1 MSKKKATMAIA
12 YDFDG
17 TLAPGNM
24 QEHQFLPEIDIKP
37 SVFWREV
44 NDTAKQHQADE
55 VLVYMNLMLR
65 KAAEHNAPVRID
77 DFKQRGK
84 NIQLFEGVAEWFSRI
99 GNYAKRKNIDLKH
112 YLISSGNE
120 EIFAGTKIKK
130 HFEAVYA
137 SKYLFD
143 ANGVAQWPALAI
155 NYTTKTQFLF
165 RINKGVKDISDNAS
179 VNRYVEPNKRP
190 VPFPNMVFIGDGT
203 TDIPCFRLVKD
214 QGGLSVAVYTPHKK
228 GKGGKTEAAKYLD
241 EGRVHAVV
249 PANYTEGSELDKI
262 IKARIDEV
270 AARHALRG
278 HLKNASS
285 QEKRPR
291 RKSRAVQ
298 PTGKAQ
304 SMHQMNDLASFP
316 GSGPEEPL
324 GPLSPA
330 RNL

>member
-1 MSKKKATMAIA
+1 MSKKNVSMAIA

-37 SVFWREV
+37 AAFWKEV
-44 NDTAKQHQADE
+44 NETAKKHQADE

-65 KAAEHNAPVRID
+65 KAAEHGAPVRED

-84 NIQLFEGVAEWFSRI
+84 SIQLFDGVAEWFSRV
-99 GNYAKRKNIDLKH
+99 NAYAKSRSVDLKH

-120 EIFAGTKIKK
+120 EIFAGTKIKRY
-130 HFEAVYA
+130 FEAVYA

-143 ANGVAQWPALAI
+143 VNGVAQWPALAI

-190 VPFPNMVFIGDGT
+190 VPFTNMVFIGDGT

-228 GKGGKTEAAKYLD
+228 GKGGKKEAAKYLA
-241 EGRVHAVV
+241 EERVHAVV
-249 PANYTEGSELDKI
+249 PANYAEGSDLDKI

-270 AARHALRG
+270 AARHALG
-278 HLKNASS
+278 CLLKDSPN

-291 RKSRAVQ
+291 RKSRAAL
-298 PTGKAQ
+298 PTGQ
-304 SMHQMNDLASFP
+304 NP
-316 GSGPEEPL
+316 IRETNE
-324 GPLSPA
+324 
-330 RNL
+330 